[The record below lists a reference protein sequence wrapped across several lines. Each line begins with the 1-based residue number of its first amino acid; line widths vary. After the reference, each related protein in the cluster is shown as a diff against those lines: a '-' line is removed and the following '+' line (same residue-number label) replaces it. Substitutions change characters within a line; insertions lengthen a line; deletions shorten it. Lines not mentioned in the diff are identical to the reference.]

1 MLKRLRYRIEYILVQ
16 AACWALQRQPLGRVQ
31 ALGRGLGRL
40 AYYLGVARATG
51 RMNLEQRLGIT
62 DPAQRDPILIGAY
75 ESFAQTLLELIYMPA
90 ISNEELKA
98 LFHFEG
104 MEQLQAL
111 KQAGRGVVCFSA
123 HFGNWEWMGAALV
136 QHQLPVTFLIG
147 TQSNPWV
154 DERFNQHRASKGM
167 KMTRIADIRGALKV
181 LKAGGL
187 VAILHDQDGDKW
199 GTFVPFFGA
208 QASTHSIGVMLARRS
223 GAAIA
228 YGVPVRVDG
237 SRSTMQIKILPDP
250 PEGLSEA
257 QATAWVLTRYNELL
271 EADLRAHPDRWLW
284 MHNRWRSI
292 PLHRLSGEERARA
305 ERGEIRFDTVA
316 QGWVDAASHQA
327 VTLETWR

>member
-1 MLKRLRYRIEYILVQ
+1 MFKRLRYRLEYALVL
-16 AACWALQRQPLGRVQ
+16 AAAWVLQRLPLGQVQ
-31 ALGRGLGRL
+31 ALGRALGRL
-40 AYYLGVARATG
+40 AYHLGIARRDA
-51 RMNLEQRLGIT
+51 RLNLEQRLGVQ
-62 DPAQRDPILIGAY
+62 DPRERDRILIGAY
-75 ESFAQTLLELIYMPA
+75 ESFAQTIIELIYMPA
-90 ISNEELKA
+90 IGEQELKG
-98 LFHFEG
+98 LFEFQG
-104 MEQLQAL
+104 MEALQAIH
-111 KQAGRGVVCFSA
+111 ASGRGIVCFSA

-181 LKAGGL
+181 LKGGGL

-237 SRSTMQIKILPDP
+237 SRSTMRIDILPDP

-257 QATAWVLTRYNELL
+257 QATAWTLTRYNELL
-271 EADLRAHPDRWLW
+271 EADIRRHPDRWLW
-284 MHNRWRSI
+284 MHHRWSSL

-305 ERGEIRFDTVA
+305 ERGELRFDTQA
-316 QGWVDAASHQA
+316 QGWVDAATGEPQ
-327 VTLETWR
+327 TLQTWK